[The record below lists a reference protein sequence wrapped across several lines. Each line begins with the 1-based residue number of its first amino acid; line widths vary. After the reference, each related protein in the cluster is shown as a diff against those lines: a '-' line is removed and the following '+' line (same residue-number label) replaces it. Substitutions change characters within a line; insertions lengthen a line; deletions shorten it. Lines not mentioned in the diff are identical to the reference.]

1 MLDCRVPPW
10 ACAQYNGLD
19 GLHRVAAARPPG
31 RTRVL
36 EVNTVWVVR
45 MLLFLVL
52 VVVVT
57 GFAMLNSSESATV
70 QLWPGTLVFYDVP
83 LVLLL
88 FEAFVL
94 GAVVWFI
101 VSIFHE
107 VSLRAAIRRLKRENA
122 DLHQEIGGLRSISLD
137 EIESET
143 TDEEL

>member
-1 MLDCRVPPW
+1 
-10 ACAQYNGLD
+10 
-19 GLHRVAAARPPG
+19 
-31 RTRVL
+31 
-36 EVNTVWVVR
+36 

-57 GFAMLNSSESATV
+57 GFAMLNSSESASV
-70 QLWPGTLVFYDVP
+70 QLWPGSLVFYDVP

-107 VSLRAAIRRLKRENA
+107 FSLRAAIRRLKRENA
-122 DLHQEIGGLRSISLD
+122 DLNQEISGLRSISLD
-137 EIESET
+137 EIETET
-143 TDEEL
+143 TDDVV